1 MEKMVLDE
9 PEVMELTCAMPL
21 LLFKPIQKRTK
32 AVPNMYTCPCYY
44 YPIRQGT
51 VNMDSF
57 MFNID
62 IKSGDFSQEFWVKRG
77 TAILMSLSA

>member
-44 YPIRQGT
+44 YPIR
-51 VNMDSF
+51 
-57 MFNID
+57 
-62 IKSGDFSQEFWVKRG
+62 
-77 TAILMSLSA
+77 

>member
-1 MEKMVLDE
+1 MPIQKDINEISEHPKEGAYIQKLYLEGASWNMEKMVLDE

-44 YPIRQGT
+44 YPIR
-51 VNMDSF
+51 
-57 MFNID
+57 
-62 IKSGDFSQEFWVKRG
+62 
-77 TAILMSLSA
+77 